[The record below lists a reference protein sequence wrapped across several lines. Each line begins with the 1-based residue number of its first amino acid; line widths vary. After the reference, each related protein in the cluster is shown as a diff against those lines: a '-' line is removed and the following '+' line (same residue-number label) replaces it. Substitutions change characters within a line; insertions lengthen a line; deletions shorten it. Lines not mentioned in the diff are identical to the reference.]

1 MSGEWR
7 EEERIPSV
15 RELSVRLA
23 VNTHTVLKAYEYL
36 QDEGIIYPR
45 RGMGFYLAE
54 KATEMVAKAR
64 REEFFQTTLDD
75 VFREMEML
83 GISIDDIVKHYR
95 DSHPDMQ

>member
-36 QDEGIIYPR
+36 QDEGMIYPR
-45 RGMGFYLAE
+45 RGMGFYLAGKAPE
-54 KATEMVAKAR
+54 KVAQAR
-64 REEFFQTTLDD
+64 KEEFFQTTLTD
-75 VFREMEML
+75 VFREMELL
-83 GISIDDIVKHYR
+83 GVSIDDIVAHYR
-95 DSHPDMQ
+95 ESHPDSR